1 MTRVLLVLGIVSLL
15 FSACVPNKKYV
26 YLQKNDVNRK
36 DLPKDT
42 VVRSYSQP
50 DFQYRI
56 QPNDALYVRFESL
69 TPEEYDFFKEGSNA
83 GGAGGGNRN
92 FAVTSELVDPD
103 GAISFP
109 VLGKYK
115 VAGLTV
121 FEVQDSLQAVASR
134 YLEEAVVKVRL
145 VNFRFTV
152 LGEVNQEGTVSS
164 FNNRITLPE
173 ALGLAGGAGELADRA
188 NVKVIRHQGGQAVVG
203 YVNLLDENLV
213 SSPFYYIHQN
223 DVLVVP
229 ALRQRPFRRY
239 FGQNF
244 SLLVSTLSLAVLVA
258 NLLK

>member
-1 MTRVLLVLGIVSLL
+1 MVLGVVTLL

-42 VVRSYSQP
+42 VVRTYSQP
-50 DFQYRI
+50 HFDYKI

-69 TPEEYDFFKEGSNA
+69 TPEEYDFFKEGA
-83 GGAGGGNRN
+83 GVGAGGGNRN
-92 FAVTSELVDPD
+92 FAVTSELVDP
-103 GAISFP
+103 GGNISFP

-121 FEVQDSLQAVASR
+121 FQAQDSLQAIATR
-134 YLEEAVVKVRL
+134 YLDEAVVKVRL

-152 LGEVNQEGTVSS
+152 LGEVEQEGTVTT
-164 FNNRITLPE
+164 FNNRVTLPE
-173 ALGLAGGAGELADRA
+173 ALGLAGGVGELADRG
-188 NVKVIRHQGGQAVVG
+188 NVKIIRHLGNETVVG
-203 YVNLLDENLV
+203 YVDLLHEDMLN
-213 SSPFYYIHQN
+213 SPFYYIHQN

-244 SLLVSTLSLAVLVA
+244 SLVVSTLSLVILVA
-258 NLLK
+258 NLVK